1 MNPCGE
7 VVIGK
12 SEWCNLPYP
21 YYESP
26 NLTYPTVTRWGIKE
40 MTKQQQRNYVKSTMR
55 PDERAEEDIRTLEQ
69 RVTYLEQVVKMLLKE
84 R

>member
-12 SEWCNLPYP
+12 SEWCCLPYP
-21 YYESP
+21 YESP
-26 NLTYPTVTRWGIKE
+26 NLTYPTITRWGIKE
-40 MTKQQQRNYVKSTMR
+40 MTRQQQRSYVKSTMR

-69 RVTYLEQVVKMLLKE
+69 RVTYLEQAVKMLLKE